1 MAYSVRHVCSQL
13 IHGNSSE
20 IVSMSE
26 LREYVQIS
34 HHDMIEPLLL
44 QEESQ
49 YLHRLNENMQANIDW
64 TSVLYM

>member
-1 MAYSVRHVCSQL
+1 
-13 IHGNSSE
+13 
-20 IVSMSE
+20 MSE

-44 QEESQ
+44 QVESQ
-49 YLHRLNENMQANIDW
+49 YLHRLNENMQANIDG